1 MAFAA
6 VSWWVEKEEDCLK
19 FVSSSAT
26 RYSPKWP
33 GVDQPHSHL
42 LFLISLFKS
51 KLPHFLLSQINAMRR
66 KSGSL

>member
-33 GVDQPHSHL
+33 GVDQTQSHL
-42 LFLISLFKS
+42 FPFLIFFLKNENMNFFTFFFFK
-51 KLPHFLLSQINAMRR
+51 
-66 KSGSL
+66 